1 MVLAGMVVNSSS
13 FMAPPLEAAPMSE
26 NDDCTSSA
34 SSPMPSRSLHTLEYL
49 TRAARLTMNVCL
61 ASPSPQ
67 LIFTY
72 SMGSVGSRGG
82 GGGRLSVSIGAN
94 GDDEDEDEEAILL
107 KFQSFFS
114 LFTSRR
120 FCFEKK
126 EKEKKRR
133 GVVKY
138 GTVYKV

>member
-61 ASPSPQ
+61 VAPSPQ

-82 GGGRLSVSIGAN
+82 GGGRSSVTIVAVGD
-94 GDDEDEDEEAILL
+94 DDEDEDEEAILL

-126 EKEKKRR
+126 EKEKKKTRSR
-133 GVVKY
+133 EIRPCL
-138 GTVYKV
+138 